1 MTEMPT
7 ELNELCDE
15 IEDLSQRLAEALAAQ
30 LRAQAQA
37 HELRARLV
45 AEARRRIAGEEVAL
59 ATTDA
64 LLRRAKRRAL
74 SAEIDRVRLQTRLDA
89 LMARKDVLLWTVAS

>member
-1 MTEMPT
+1 MTETPT
-7 ELNELCDE
+7 ELNDLCDE
-15 IEDLSQRLAEALAAQ
+15 IEDLSQRLAEAVAAQ

-45 AEARRRIAGEEVAL
+45 VEARRRIAGEDVAL
-59 ATTDA
+59 AATDT
-64 LLRRAKRRAL
+64 LLRKAKRRAL
-74 SAEIDRVRLQTRLDA
+74 AAEIDRVRLQTRLDA